1 MSALSSLGASI
12 QCSRLSISFKPVDHL
27 VNSLIDLVV
36 FGRAAG
42 LRAKELVQPGV
53 AHKDIG
59 TTQVDKHLAR
69 LDTFRN
75 ASGATP
81 TAKLRLSM
89 QEAMQKDAAVFRT
102 GDTLKEGVA
111 RLDEIHKASKD
122 IGIKDRGL
130 IWNTDLVEAL
140 EYDNLINQAVVTVNS
155 AVNREESR
163 GAHAREDFPN
173 RDDEKWMKHTLMWI
187 DTDTGQVKTD
197 FRPVHTYTMT
207 NDIAYI
213 QPKARV
219 Y

>member
-1 MSALSSLGASI
+1 MAVGEAACVSVHGANRLGS
-12 QCSRLSISFKPVDHL
+12 
-27 VNSLIDLVV
+27 NSLIDLVV

-59 TTQVDKHLAR
+59 KTQVDKHLAR

-111 RLDEIHKASKD
+111 RLAEIHAASKD

-197 FRPVHTYTMT
+197 YRPVHTYTMT